1 MNILFP
7 FVGDSVGGSHWSVIN
22 LFIELKTN
30 KLINPKIVLHIADS
44 PLSKHLDKMGINYD
58 ILPLNNL
65 AGQIPSLI
73 NISFYMLFN
82 LPLVI
87 KYIKNNNINIVH
99 GNDLRV
105 NLTWSLPVRFS
116 SAKYVWHQRSCLSNS
131 IKWHAIRYISDYVV
145 SISNYVNSTL
155 PANLNKELVECIKNP
170 FDTKTIYD
178 KKESREILN
187 ENYP

>member
-87 KYIKNNNINIVH
+87 KYIKNN
-99 GNDLRV
+99 G
-105 NLTWSLPVRFS
+105 
-116 SAKYVWHQRSCLSNS
+116 
-131 IKWHAIRYISDYVV
+131 
-145 SISNYVNSTL
+145 
-155 PANLNKELVECIKNP
+155 
-170 FDTKTIYD
+170 
-178 KKESREILN
+178 SR
-187 ENYP
+187 